1 MHGLIGMAKATD
13 ELANEEEEH
22 KVDLTSPI
30 YQKTVIAAAQER
42 KGEVEIQEEKKK
54 EDQKEQRKKERKEEE
69 KVRTPSEKETR
80 VRINFK
86 I

>member
-13 ELANEEEEH
+13 ELTNEEEEH
-22 KVDLTSPI
+22 KVDLTSP
-30 YQKTVIAAAQER
+30 QKTVIAAVQER

-69 KVRTPSEKETR
+69 KVRTSSEKETR

>member
-22 KVDLTSPI
+22 KVDLISP
-30 YQKTVIAAAQER
+30 QKTMIAAVQER